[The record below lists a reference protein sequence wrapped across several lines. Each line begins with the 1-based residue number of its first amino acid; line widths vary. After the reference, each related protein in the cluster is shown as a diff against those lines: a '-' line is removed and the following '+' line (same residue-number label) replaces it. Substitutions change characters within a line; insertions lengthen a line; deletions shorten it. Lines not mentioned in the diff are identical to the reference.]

1 MTVKVVQCLAFFWL
15 ALAATATADAAENGA
30 DYPTKPVNYIIPF
43 GAGGESDI
51 TAQLQQPI
59 FRKLTG
65 QDLVI
70 ARRPGG
76 GGAVVWNELNTMPGD
91 GYTIVGINLPHIL
104 LQPLL
109 GAHYATKDITA
120 VYLFH
125 YTPDAIVVRRD
136 SPFDT
141 LKDLI
146 DKARKQPGT
155 ITFSGSGRG
164 TANHLA
170 QIRFDK
176 MAGIRTDYRPFK
188 GTGASVSALV
198 LEAVDASWGYLTVG
212 LNYEDD
218 VRLLAIATEKR
229 HPRLPDV
236 PTFKELGFDLADGA
250 YRGIAV
256 PRSTPAPIRQRISA
270 LFAQINADP
279 KLRSDSENLGFAPI
293 DIPYGDV
300 AKFIEEK
307 RQEYLKLAKE
317 AGIEPVGPTQPK
329 P

>member
-1 MTVKVVQCLAFFWL
+1 MSSKAVQYLTFIWL
-15 ALAATATADAAENGA
+15 ALAIAAPVQAADDAAR
-30 DYPTKPVNYIIPF
+30 YPTKPVTYIIPF

-51 TAQLQQPI
+51 AAQLQQPY

-70 ARRPGG
+70 TRRPGG
-76 GGAVVWNELNTMPGD
+76 GGAVVWNELNNMPGD
-91 GYTIVGINLPHIL
+91 GYTIVGINLPHIA

-109 GAHYATKDITA
+109 GAHYRTRDITG

-125 YTPDAIVVRRD
+125 YTPDAIVVRDD
-136 SPFDT
+136 SPYET
-141 LKDLI
+141 LQELI
-146 DKARKQPGT
+146 DHARKQPGS
-155 ITFSGSGRG
+155 IVFSGSGRG

-176 MAGIRTDYRPFK
+176 MAQIKTLYRPFK
-188 GTGASVSALV
+188 GTGASISALM

-218 VRLLAIATEKR
+218 VRLLAIATEQR
-229 HPRLPDV
+229 HPKLPDV
-236 PTFKELGFDLADGA
+236 PTFRELGFDLTDGA

-256 PRSTPAPIRQRISA
+256 PKSTPVPMRQRISDI
-270 LFAQINADP
+270 FAEINANP
-279 KLRSDSENLGFAPI
+279 KLRSDAENLGFAPI

-300 AKFIEEK
+300 AKFVEEK
-307 RQEYLKLAKE
+307 RQEYMKLATE
-317 AGIEPVGPTQPK
+317 AGLVPPATQRK